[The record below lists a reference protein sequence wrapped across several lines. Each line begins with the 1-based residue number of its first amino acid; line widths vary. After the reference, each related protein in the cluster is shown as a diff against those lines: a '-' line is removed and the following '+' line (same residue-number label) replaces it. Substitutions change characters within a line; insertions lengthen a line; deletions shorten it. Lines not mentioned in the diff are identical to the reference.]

1 MAAGHRQPFRTP
13 DRHPSQPKETEMMEH
28 DIDALQVLP
37 EDVRTEDARGEE
49 HAAALITACRW
60 HTSGC

>member
-1 MAAGHRQPFRTP
+1 
-13 DRHPSQPKETEMMEH
+13 MMEH

-37 EDVRTEDARGEE
+37 EDVRTESLGGED
-49 HAAALITACRW
+49 HAAALITACRI